1 MPEFNE
7 GVRCLAIEGAPEVM
21 EEVRAAVTHGYFS
34 LARGGLEVGGLL
46 LGRRDGGTLHIAASR
61 PILCQHAYGPTFT
74 LSDSDLAGLAK
85 LLEASSRE
93 PELKGL
99 VPVGWYHSHTRGDLE
114 LSDRDLEVHNR
125 WFPEAWQVA
134 LVLRPERMRPT
145 RAAFYVRDAQGLPR
159 QEPEFVVEPLAV
171 MRRTTRATPAVPRVE
186 PRQEAPAPPGPAA
199 APPTTPPAPVAAEG
213 PPPAIELPLPSFA
226 QNPVHAAGPSRRWWL
241 LFALAWSVAGVS
253 WAFALRNYWLP
264 QSPAALQVA
273 LQDVGGQLAIQWDKE
288 APAIQEAEGGV
299 LEIQDGD
306 RKRVLKMSGP
316 DIRGAS
322 VVVSRQSGR
331 VTVRLEAKLPRG
343 RTAEGRALFE
353 GEPVQREPAFDAVQ
367 AGNERKRLE
376 AEVEQIQ
383 TDLSSQKRRN
393 RELEAAN
400 AALRKRLAGG
410 P

>member
-1 MPEFNE
+1 
-7 GVRCLAIEGAPEVM
+7 M

-134 LVLRPERMRPT
+134 LVLRPDRMRPT
-145 RAAFYVRDAQGLPR
+145 RAAFYVRDAQGRPR

-171 MRRTTRATPAVPRVE
+171 MRRTIPATPTVPRVE
-186 PRQEAPAPPGPAA
+186 PRQEAPAPPEPAA
-199 APPTTPPAPVAAEG
+199 APPAPVAAEG

-226 QNPVHAAGPSRRWWL
+226 QSPVRAPGPSRRWWL
-241 LFALAWSVAGVS
+241 LFALAWSVAGLS

-273 LQDVGGQLAIQWDKE
+273 LQDIGGQLAIQWNKE
-288 APAIQEAEGGV
+288 AQAIQEAEGGV

-322 VVVSRQSGR
+322 IVVSRQSGR

-353 GEPVQREPAFDAVQ
+353 GEPVQRDPA
-367 AGNERKRLE
+367 NERERLD
-376 AEVEQIQ
+376 AELN
-383 TDLSSQKRRN
+383 TAS
-393 RELEAAN
+393 
-400 AALRKRLAGG
+400 
-410 P
+410 